1 MNRRLFISALLVC
14 LLPFMAQAQQIA
26 FRFAQLA
33 DIHLSPSNPN
43 PTEDLLR
50 SIAQINATDSIDF
63 VLVTG
68 DITEEGDRA
77 TMEKVKSCLDLLKV
91 KYYVALGNHET
102 KWSDS
107 GCTAFGEIFGGERF
121 DFEHKGFLFLGFNS
135 GPLMRMAYGH
145 VVPQDIRWMTER
157 MNQYNTGDPQQNK
170 PVILVTHYPMI
181 EGDVDNWYEVTDAV
195 RPYNIRLFIGGH
207 YHRNRDLRYDGIPG
221 VLMRSNLRDKDGKPG
236 YGIYEIT
243 KDSIRVYTQRIGEP
257 KKQWAGFSLT
267 ESYYERNGKAE
278 KYPDFSVNKEYPQV
292 KEQWITKTGV
302 GIYCSP
308 AVEKDKVFIGDD
320 MGYLTAYALKD
331 GKALWR
337 FQSGKRIVGTP
348 AVSEGIVVFGSADCK
363 IYGLNAQNGN
373 LLWTVETS
381 EPVLGA
387 VTIDNGTAY
396 IGASDHTFRAINT
409 CNGEIKW
416 TFTGVK
422 GYIETKPL
430 VTDSKVIFGAW
441 DNTLYA
447 LNKAD
452 GRELWKW
459 TGGLTRMHFSP
470 AAVWPVAAEGK
481 VFITDPQRAMT
492 AIEIETGNTVWRTF
506 QSMVRETIGLSEDGE
521 RIYSKTMN
529 DSIVC
534 YSTKGSHP
542 HELWASNVG
551 FGYEHAPSMQVEK
564 DGIVFGSTKEGL
576 IFALEAK
583 TGKVLWKHKIGNSLI
598 STVVPL
604 SGNRILF
611 TATGGKAGLLK
622 FKIKK

>member
-26 FRFAQLA
+26 FRFAQLT
-33 DIHLSPSNPN
+33 DIHLSPSDPN

-611 TATGGKAGLLK
+611 TATGGEAGLLK

>member
-1 MNRRLFISALLVC
+1 MNRRLFTSVLFAC
-14 LLPFMAQAQQIA
+14 LLPFMVQAQQA
-26 FRFAQLA
+26 VFRFAQLT
-33 DIHLSPSNPN
+33 DIHLSPNNPN

-68 DITEEGDRA
+68 DIAEEGDRT

-121 DFEHKGFLFLGFNS
+121 EFEHKGFLFLGFNS

-145 VVPQDIRWMTER
+145 VVPQDIRWMTETMER
-157 MNQYNTGDPQQNK
+157 YNAGNSRPDK
-170 PVILVTHYPMI
+170 PVILVTHYPMT

-221 VLMRSNLRDKDGKPG
+221 ILMRSNLRDKDEKPG

-243 KDSIRVYTQRIGEP
+243 EDSILVYTQRIGEP
-257 KKQWAGFSLT
+257 KRQWAAFSLT
-267 ESYYERNGKAE
+267 DSYYDRNGKAE
-278 KYPDFSVNKEYPQV
+278 KYPDFSVNKEYAQV
-292 KEQWITKTGV
+292 QEQWIVQTGA

-308 AVEKDKVFIGDD
+308 AVEKDKVFVGDD
-320 MGYLTAYALKD
+320 LGRLTAYALKN
-331 GKALWR
+331 GKKLWS

-363 IYGLNAQNGN
+363 IYGLDAQNGN
-373 LLWTVETS
+373 LLWTVEAA

-387 VTIDNGTAY
+387 VTIENGIAY
-396 IGASDHTFRAINT
+396 IGASDHTFRAVNIRT
-409 CNGEIKW
+409 GEVKW
-416 TFTGVK
+416 AFAGVR

-430 VTDSKVIFGAW
+430 VTDNKVIFGAW

-452 GRELWKW
+452 GKELWKW

-470 AAVWPVAAEGK
+470 AAVWPVAADGK

-492 AIEIETGNTVWRTF
+492 AIDIETGNTVWRTF
-506 QSMVRETIGLSEDGE
+506 QSMVRETIGLSEDKE

-534 YSTKGSHP
+534 YSTKSNQP
-542 HELWASNVG
+542 HKLWSSNVG

-564 DGIVFGSTKEGL
+564 NGVVFGSTKEGL
-576 IFALEAK
+576 IFALEAA
-583 TGKVLWKHKIGNSLI
+583 TGKVLWKHQTGNSLI

-604 SGNRILF
+604 DNNRVLF
-611 TATGGKAGLLK
+611 TATSGETGMLK

>member
-26 FRFAQLA
+26 FRFAQLT

-373 LLWTVETS
+373 LLWTVENS

-611 TATGGKAGLLK
+611 TATGGEAGLLK

>member
-26 FRFAQLA
+26 FRFAQLT

-337 FQSGKRIVGTP
+337 FQSGKRIVGKP

-611 TATGGKAGLLK
+611 TATGGEVGLLK

>member
-1 MNRRLFISALLVC
+1 
-14 LLPFMAQAQQIA
+14 MAQAQQIA
-26 FRFAQLA
+26 FRFAQLT

-506 QSMVRETIGLSEDGE
+506 QSMVRETIGLTDDGE

>member
-26 FRFAQLA
+26 FRFAQLT

-481 VFITDPQRAMT
+481 VFITDPQRAMI

-611 TATGGKAGLLK
+611 IATGGEVGLLK